1 MKKLILALAM
11 VSGVAFAEETERPV
25 LVISTAAGVS
35 TAGGEIGIYNDAG
48 RLGYGVAALVTGGS
62 SVWAGALLDARWTLL
77 PEARFSPYLG
87 LGLGAFSAH
96 RNGLDLGVQPT
107 ASFEAGLSW
116 WRLFAGGR
124 LLVPLTTRTTGPS
137 PHDQAGFGDPALLAQ
152 LGFRI

>member
-1 MKKLILALAM
+1 MRKLILALAL
-11 VSGVAFAEETERPV
+11 VSGAAFAEETERPV
-25 LVISTAAGVS
+25 LVISTAAGTS
-35 TAGGEIGIYNDAG
+35 TAGGEIGVYNDAG
-48 RLGYGVAALVTGGS
+48 RLRYGVAALVTGGS
-62 SVWAGALLDARWTLL
+62 SFWAGALLDARWTLL
-77 PEARFSPYLG
+77 PHARFSPYLG
-87 LGLGAFSAH
+87 LGLGAFSAQ

-116 WRLFAGGR
+116 WRLFGGAR